1 MEAGAERV
9 VDASVFASV
18 IVKDEFHD
26 RARGILERHRGGLIT
41 PELAYVEVASA
52 LWRHSFVL
60 RRIPEL
66 AYYAIAPSVGRLI
79 SSSVSEV
86 CDVRGMLEK
95 VLGNAMKL
103 GISPYD
109 SVYVSLAM
117 ERGCGLLSFD
127 GELKL
132 GWGKGSPWILAG
144 LRMRATAHGF
154 RHGALMCSHG

>member
-1 MEAGAERV
+1 MTGAVAEGV
-9 VDASVFASV
+9 VDASVFASI

-26 RARGILERHRGGLIT
+26 RARGILERRRGELIT
-41 PELAYVEVASA
+41 PELAYVEVASS

-60 RRIPEL
+60 RRIPER
-66 AYYAIAPSVGRLI
+66 AYYTIAPTVGRLI

-127 GELKL
+127 GELKAKL
-132 GWGKGSPWILAG
+132 EGRVPD
-144 LRMRATAHGF
+144 GF
-154 RHGALMCSHG
+154 WLD